1 MEEERIFQKWLR
13 SRRTVISVFF
23 MFACLLAASFYL
35 YRLPLRAVLYPAG
48 LCAALGLLLLAIDYA
63 GTVRRHKVWRH
74 LYAPAAARQ
83 SELPPPETVAEA
95 DAAAVIVRLRQ
106 ALIVDEMAAQSRY
119 DNMMEYYTLWAH
131 QIKTPLA
138 AMRLT
143 LAGEDSPAARTLGV
157 ELARTER
164 YADMVMTYLRLDDAK
179 GDYVFRETAVDPL
192 VREAV
197 KRFSG
202 EFIAKHL
209 TVDIAGI
216 GIVTVTDAKWLSFVL
231 EQLLSNALKYT
242 RTGGVRIFSPAPC
255 KLSIAD
261 SGIGIASEDLPRI
274 FERGY
279 TGGSGRTDAHSSG
292 IGLYLCRR
300 VCDLLGVGLT
310 ATSTVGVGT
319 TVTLDF
325 TQKRSRK
332 E

>member
-1 MEEERIFQKWLR
+1 
-13 SRRTVISVFF
+13 
-23 MFACLLAASFYL
+23 
-35 YRLPLRAVLYPAG
+35 
-48 LCAALGLLLLAIDYA
+48 
-63 GTVRRHKVWRH
+63 
-74 LYAPAAARQ
+74 
-83 SELPPPETVAEA
+83 
-95 DAAAVIVRLRQ
+95 
-106 ALIVDEMAAQSRY
+106 
-119 DNMMEYYTLWAH
+119 MMEYYTLWAH

-209 TVDIAGI
+209 TVDIGGT

-261 SGIGIASEDLPRI
+261 SGIGIAPEDLPRI

-325 TQKRSRK
+325 TQKRSRM

>member
-1 MEEERIFQKWLR
+1 MERERIFAPWLR
-13 SRRTVISVFF
+13 SRGGSIAAFF
-23 MFACLLAASFYL
+23 AFAAIFALSFYL
-35 YRLPLRAVLYPAG
+35 YRLPLAAVLYPAG
-48 LCAALGLLLLAIDYA
+48 LCAALGLLLLALDYA
-63 GTVRRHKVWRH
+63 GTVRRHRDWRH
-74 LYAPAAARQ
+74 LNAPAAARQ

-106 ALIVDEMAAQSRY
+106 ALIVDEMTAQSRY

-143 LAGEDSPAARTLGV
+143 LAGEDSHAARSLCV

-164 YADMVMTYLRLDDAK
+164 YVDMVMAYLRLDTAA
-179 GDYVFRETAVDPL
+179 GDYVFRSIEVDPL
-192 VREAV
+192 LHAAV

-202 EFIAKHL
+202 EFIAKRL
-209 TVDIAGI
+209 SVELAETGI
-216 GIVTVTDAKWLSFVL
+216 TAVSDAKWLAFVF

-242 RTGGVRIFSPAPC
+242 KAGGVRIFSPGP
-255 KLSIAD
+255 LRISIAD
-261 SGIGIASEDLPRI
+261 TGIGIAPEDLPRI

-279 TGGSGRTDAHSSG
+279 TGTGGRTDAHSSG

-300 VCDLLGVGLT
+300 VCDLLGIGLT

-325 TQKRSRK
+325 TQKRPRI

>member
-1 MEEERIFQKWLR
+1 MDGERIFSKWLR
-13 SRRTVISVFF
+13 SRGGVIAACLA
-23 MFACLLAASFYL
+23 FAGLLAASFYL
-35 YRLPLRAVLYPAG
+35 YRLPLLAVLYPSG
-48 LCAALGLLLLAIDYA
+48 LCAALGLLLLALDYA
-63 GTVRRHKVWRH
+63 RTARQHKAYLRLH
-74 LYAPAAARQ
+74 APAAARQ
-83 SELPPPETVAEA
+83 SALPPPGTVEEA
-95 DAAAVIVRLRQ
+95 DAAAVITRLRQ
-106 ALIVDEMAAQSRY
+106 ELTKAENAAQRRY
-119 DNMMEYYTLWAH
+119 DNMVEYYTLWAH

-143 LAGEDSPAARTLGV
+143 LSGEDSPAARTLGV

-164 YADMVMTYLRLDDAK
+164 YVDMVMTYLRLDGAK

-209 TVDIAGI
+209 KVEIVES
-216 GIVTVTDAKWLSFVL
+216 GIVAVTDAKWLSFVL

-242 RTGGVRIFSPAPC
+242 HTGGVRIWSPEPG
-255 KLSIAD
+255 KLSIGD
-261 SGIGIASEDLPRI
+261 SGIGIAPEDLPRI

-300 VCDLLGVGLT
+300 VCGLLGVGLT
-310 ATSTVGVGT
+310 ATSAVGVGT

-325 TQKRSRK
+325 TQRRPRI

>member
-1 MEEERIFQKWLR
+1 MERERIFAPWLR
-13 SRRTVISVFF
+13 SRGGSIAAFF
-23 MFACLLAASFYL
+23 AFAAIFALSFYL
-35 YRLPLRAVLYPAG
+35 YRLPLVAVLYPAG
-48 LCAALGLLLLAIDYA
+48 LCAALGLLLLALDYA
-63 GTVRRHKVWRH
+63 RTRHRH
-74 LYAPAAARQ
+74 RAALRLRTPAAARQ
-83 SELPPPETVAEA
+83 VELPMPGTVAEA
-95 DAAAVIVRLRQ
+95 DAEAVALCLRQ
-106 ALIVDEMAAQSRY
+106 ELYTVTAAAERRY
-119 DNMMEYYTLWAH
+119 TDMVEYYTLWAH

-143 LAGEDSPAARTLGV
+143 LSGEDSHAARALGV

-164 YADMVMTYLRLDDAK
+164 YVDMVMTYLRLDGAK

-202 EFIAKHL
+202 EFIAKRL
-209 TVDIAGI
+209 TVDITET

-242 RTGGVRIFSPAPC
+242 RTGGVRIFTPAPAR
-255 KLSIAD
+255 LSIAD
-261 SGIGIASEDLPRI
+261 SGIGISPEDLPRI

-279 TGGSGRTDAHSSG
+279 TGGSGRADAHSSG

-300 VCDLLGVGLT
+300 VCDLLGIGLT

-325 TQKRSRK
+325 TQKRPRI

>member
-1 MEEERIFQKWLR
+1 MDEERIFQKWLR
-13 SRRTVISVFF
+13 SRGIVMVVFF
-23 MFACLLAASFYL
+23 LFAGLMAASFYL
-35 YRLPLRAVLYPAG
+35 YGLPLAAVLYPAG
-48 LCAALGLLLLAIDYA
+48 LCAVIGLLFLGMDYA
-63 GTVRRHKVWRH
+63 KTVRQHKAYLRLH
-74 LYAPAAARQ
+74 APAALRRGA
-83 SELPPPETVAEA
+83 LPPAETVAEA
-95 DAAAVIVRLRQ
+95 DAAALIKSLRQ
-106 ALIVDEMAAQSRY
+106 ALIVDEMVAQIRY
-119 DNMMEYYTLWAH
+119 DKMIEYYTLWAH

-143 LAGEDSPAARTLGV
+143 LSGEDSPTARTLGV

-164 YADMVMTYLRLDDAK
+164 YADMVMTYLRLDGAK
-179 GDYVFRETAVDPL
+179 GDYVFCETAVDPL

-209 TVDIAGI
+209 TVEITES
-216 GIVTVTDAKWLSFVL
+216 GIVAVTDAKWLSFVL

-242 RTGGVRIFSPAPC
+242 HTGGVRIWSPESG
-255 KLSIAD
+255 KLSIGD
-261 SGIGIASEDLPRI
+261 SGIGIAPEDLPRI

-300 VCDLLGVGLT
+300 VCGLLGIGLA

-325 TQKRSRK
+325 TQKKTRF

>member
-157 ELARTER
+157 ELARTDR

-209 TVDIAGI
+209 TVDIAGT

-310 ATSTVGVGT
+310 AISTVGVGT

-325 TQKRSRK
+325 TQKRSRM

>member
-13 SRRTVISVFF
+13 SRSGMLAAFF
-23 MFACLLAASFYL
+23 GFAALLAASFYL
-35 YRLPLRAVLYPAG
+35 YRLPLAAVLYPSG
-48 LCAALGLLLLAIDYA
+48 LCAATGLLLLALDYA
-63 GTVRRHKVWRH
+63 KTVRRHKVWRH

-95 DAAAVIVRLRQ
+95 DAAAVIARLRQ

-164 YADMVMTYLRLDDAK
+164 YVDMVMTYLRLDGAK

-202 EFIAKHL
+202 EFIAKRL
-209 TVDIAGI
+209 TVDITES
-216 GIVTVTDAKWLSFVL
+216 GIVTVTDAKWISFVL

-242 RTGGVRIFSPAPC
+242 RTGGVRIFSPAPG
-255 KLSIAD
+255 KLSVAD
-261 SGIGIASEDLPRI
+261 SGIGIAPEDLPRI

-300 VCDLLGVGLT
+300 VCDMLGVGLA

-325 TQKRSRK
+325 TQKRPRM

>member
-1 MEEERIFQKWLR
+1 MERERIFAPWLR
-13 SRRTVISVFF
+13 SRGGSIAAFF
-23 MFACLLAASFYL
+23 AFAAIFALSFYL
-35 YRLPLRAVLYPAG
+35 YRLPLAAVLYPAG
-48 LCAALGLLLLAIDYA
+48 LCAALGLLLLALDYA
-63 GTVRRHKVWRH
+63 RTWRRHRAA
-74 LYAPAAARQ
+74 LRLRTPAAARQ
-83 SELPPPETVAEA
+83 VELPMPGTVAEA
-95 DAAAVIVRLRQ
+95 DAEAVALCLRQ
-106 ALIVDEMAAQSRY
+106 ELYTVTAAAERRY
-119 DNMMEYYTLWAH
+119 TDMVEYYTLWAH

-143 LAGEDSPAARTLGV
+143 LAGEDSHAARSLCV

-164 YADMVMTYLRLDDAK
+164 YVDMVMAYLRLDTAA

-202 EFIAKHL
+202 EFIAKRL
-209 TVDIAGI
+209 TVDITET

-242 RTGGVRIFSPAPC
+242 RTGGVRIFTPAPAR
-255 KLSIAD
+255 LSIAD
-261 SGIGIASEDLPRI
+261 SGIGISPEDLPRI

-279 TGGSGRTDAHSSG
+279 TGGSGRADAHSSG

-300 VCDLLGVGLT
+300 VCDLLGIGLT

-325 TQKRSRK
+325 TQKRPRI

>member
-1 MEEERIFQKWLR
+1 M
-13 SRRTVISVFF
+13 V
-23 MFACLLAASFYL
+23 
-35 YRLPLRAVLYPAG
+35 
-48 LCAALGLLLLAIDYA
+48 
-63 GTVRRHKVWRH
+63 
-74 LYAPAAARQ
+74 
-83 SELPPPETVAEA
+83 
-95 DAAAVIVRLRQ
+95 
-106 ALIVDEMAAQSRY
+106 
-119 DNMMEYYTLWAH
+119 EYYTLWAH

-143 LAGEDSPAARTLGV
+143 LSGEDSPAARTLGV

-164 YADMVMTYLRLDDAK
+164 YVDMVMTYLRLDGAK

-209 TVDIAGI
+209 KVEIVES
-216 GIVTVTDAKWLSFVL
+216 GIVAVTDAKWLSFVL

-242 RTGGVRIFSPAPC
+242 HTGGVRIWSPEPG
-255 KLSIAD
+255 KLSIGD
-261 SGIGIASEDLPRI
+261 SGIGIAPEDLPRI

-300 VCDLLGVGLT
+300 VCGLLGVGLT
-310 ATSTVGVGT
+310 ATSAVGVGT

-325 TQKRSRK
+325 TQERPRI

>member
-1 MEEERIFQKWLR
+1 MERERIFAPWLR
-13 SRRTVISVFF
+13 SRGGSIAAFF
-23 MFACLLAASFYL
+23 AFAAIFALSFYL
-35 YRLPLRAVLYPAG
+35 YRLPLAAVLYPAG
-48 LCAALGLLLLAIDYA
+48 LCAALGLLLLALDYA
-63 GTVRRHKVWRH
+63 GTVRRHRDWRH
-74 LYAPAAARQ
+74 LNAPAAARQ

-95 DAAAVIVRLRQ
+95 DAEAVALCLRQ
-106 ALIVDEMAAQSRY
+106 ELYTVTAAAERRY
-119 DNMMEYYTLWAH
+119 TDMVEYYTLWAH

-143 LAGEDSPAARTLGV
+143 LSGEDSHAARSLCV

-164 YADMVMTYLRLDDAK
+164 YVDMVMTYLRLDGAK

-202 EFIAKHL
+202 EFIAKRL
-209 TVDIAGI
+209 TVDITET

-242 RTGGVRIFSPAPC
+242 RTGGVRIFTPAPAR
-255 KLSIAD
+255 LSIAD
-261 SGIGIASEDLPRI
+261 SGIGISPEDLPRI

-279 TGGSGRTDAHSSG
+279 TGGSGRADAHSSG

-300 VCDLLGVGLT
+300 VCDLLGIGLT

-325 TQKRSRK
+325 TQKRPRI

>member
-1 MEEERIFQKWLR
+1 MDDRRIFGRWLR
-13 SRRTVISVFF
+13 SRGGVIAAFFVFASLF
-23 MFACLLAASFYL
+23 AASFYL

-48 LCAALGLLLLAIDYA
+48 LCAALGLLLLALDYA
-63 GTVRRHKVWRH
+63 GTVRRHKLWRH

-83 SELPPPETVAEA
+83 SELPHPDTVEAA
-95 DAAAVIVRLRQ
+95 DAAAVIVCLRQ
-106 ALIVDEMAAQSRY
+106 ELTNAEIAAQSRY

-143 LAGEDSPAARTLGV
+143 LADEDSPAARALGV

-164 YADMVMTYLRLDDAK
+164 YADMVMTYLRLDGAK

-197 KRFSG
+197 RRFSG

-209 TVDIAGI
+209 TVDIAET

-242 RTGGVRIFSPAPC
+242 RAGGVRIFTPAQD

-261 SGIGIASEDLPRI
+261 SGIGISPEDLPRI

-300 VCDLLGVGLT
+300 VCDLLGVGL
-310 ATSTVGVGT
+310 AAASTVGGGT

-325 TQKRSRK
+325 TQKRPRI

>member
-13 SRRTVISVFF
+13 SRRTAISVFF

-95 DAAAVIVRLRQ
+95 DAAAVIARLRQ

-164 YADMVMTYLRLDDAK
+164 YVDMVMTYLRLDGAK

-202 EFIAKHL
+202 EFIAKRL
-209 TVDIAGI
+209 TVDITES
-216 GIVTVTDAKWLSFVL
+216 GIVTVTDAKWISFVL

-242 RTGGVRIFSPAPC
+242 RTGGVRIFSPAPG
-255 KLSIAD
+255 KLSVAD
-261 SGIGIASEDLPRI
+261 SGIGIAPEDLPRI

-279 TGGSGRTDAHSSG
+279 TGGIGRTDAHSSG

-300 VCDLLGVGLT
+300 VCDMLGVGLA

-325 TQKRSRK
+325 TQKRPRM

>member
-255 KLSIAD
+255 KLSIVD
-261 SGIGIASEDLPRI
+261 SGIGIAPEDLPRI

-325 TQKRSRK
+325 TQKRSRM

>member
-1 MEEERIFQKWLR
+1 MDSERIFRRWLR
-13 SRRTVISVFF
+13 SRGGILAAFF
-23 MFACLLAASFYL
+23 GFAALLAASFYL
-35 YRLPLRAVLYPAG
+35 YRLPPLAVLYPSG
-48 LCAALGLLLLAIDYA
+48 LCAAIGLLLLALDYA
-63 GTVRRHKVWRH
+63 KTARRHKAYLH
-74 LYAPAAARQ
+74 LRAPAAARQ
-83 SELPPPETVAEA
+83 AALPPPETVEAA
-95 DAAAVIVRLRQ
+95 DALAVIDCLRREL
-106 ALIVDEMAAQSRY
+106 AASEDAAQLRY
-119 DNMMEYYTLWAH
+119 DDMMEYYTLWAH

-143 LAGEDSPAARTLGV
+143 LAGEDSPAARALGV

-202 EFIAKHL
+202 EFIAKRL
-209 TVDIAGI
+209 TVDITEVGI
-216 GIVTVTDAKWLSFVL
+216 ATVTDAKWLSFVL

-242 RTGGVRIFSPAPC
+242 RAGGVRIFSPSPC
-255 KLSIAD
+255 KLSVAD
-261 SGIGIASEDLPRI
+261 SGIGIAPEDLPRI

-325 TQKRSRK
+325 TQKRPRM